1 MRYNVRV
8 MERTVIEKDG
18 KVLLPESVRE
28 RYHLLPDTPV
38 RLIETRTGVLLIPL
52 TDEPPSQALQDELEW
67 WQAAGLQGWQLF
79 SYEESQP

>member
-1 MRYNVRV
+1 
-8 MERTVIEKDG
+8 MERAVIEKDG

-38 RLIETRTGVLLIPL
+38 HLIETSTGILLIPL

-67 WQAAGLQGWQLF
+67 WQAAGLQGWQT
-79 SYEESQP
+79 SSQGE